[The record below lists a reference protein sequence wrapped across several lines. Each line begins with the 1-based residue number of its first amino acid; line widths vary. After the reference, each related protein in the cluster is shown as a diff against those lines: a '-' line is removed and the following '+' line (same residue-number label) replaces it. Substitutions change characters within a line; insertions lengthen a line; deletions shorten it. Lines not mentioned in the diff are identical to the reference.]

1 MMLSEDQQYDQK
13 VVEAKQKELSM
24 MEYYDVFEEIQ
35 KANHHCISI
44 TGVATETF
52 KNETQFVKA
61 RLVAGDFEDLTNLV
75 KYSLI

>member
-24 MEYYDVFEEIQ
+24 MEYYVFEEIQ

-61 RLVAGDFEDLTNLV
+61 RLVAGDFEDLKNLV